1 MRLNTYLMFKGQCDE
16 AISFYH
22 SVLGGDIKAIIKV
35 GGSPAEPHYPPE
47 SKNDVLHA
55 CLSFANMD
63 IMASDCP
70 PAMYDKMR
78 GASICINL
86 EDEKEADRIFK
97 ALSKGGEIIMALE
110 QTFFARKYGQFVDR
124 FGTRWM
130 VHCA

>member
-16 AISFYH
+16 AVNFYQ
-22 SVLGGDIKAIIKV
+22 SVLGGDIKAMVKV
-35 GGSPAEPHYPPE
+35 GGSPAEPHFPPE

-55 CLSFANMD
+55 CLTVANMD

-70 PAMYDKMR
+70 PSMYDKMR
-78 GASICINL
+78 GASVCINL
-86 EDEKEADRIFK
+86 EDEKETDRIFG
-97 ALSKGGEIIMALE
+97 ALSKGGEVTMPLAP
-110 QTFFARKYGQFVDR
+110 TFFAKKYGQFVDR